1 MGHQT
6 WHCCEKNAFF
16 VFLPNNLPATA
27 KTHTPYGNWLM
38 KVLVTGGAGYIG
50 CVAVERLISAG
61 HSVVVLDNLSQGHR
75 AAVHP
80 EATFIEGDLSDPD
93 IIESVFSTHP
103 IDAVMH
109 FASRSL
115 VGESMEKPF
124 LYLGENV
131 VCVQACICPA
141 NPSPTGLRGR
151 PAR

>member
-1 MGHQT
+1 
-6 WHCCEKNAFF
+6 
-16 VFLPNNLPATA
+16 
-27 KTHTPYGNWLM
+27 M

-93 IIESVFSTHP
+93 RIESVFSAHP

-109 FASRSL
+109 FASRTL
-115 VGESMEKPF
+115 VGESMQKPF

-131 VCVQACICPA
+131 ICGR
-141 NPSPTGLRGR
+141 NLLECMLRTGRDMLM
-151 PAR
+151 ARDTMSIGGFATPEISDDICSF